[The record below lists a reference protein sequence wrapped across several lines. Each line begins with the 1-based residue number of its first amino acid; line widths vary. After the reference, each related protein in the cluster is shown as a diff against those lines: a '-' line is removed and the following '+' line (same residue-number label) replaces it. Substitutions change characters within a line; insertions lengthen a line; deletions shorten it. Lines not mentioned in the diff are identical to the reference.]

1 MLRLILKG
9 TIFTILL
16 QKYVPIM
23 DLGLVVRR
31 VFLNLSSHISKQI
44 VILLLSVMPSLLV
57 VMQILWRVWLEE

>member
-1 MLRLILKG
+1 MLRLILKA
-9 TIFTILL
+9 TIFTVLL

-23 DLGLVVRR
+23 DLGLVVSR

-57 VMQILWRVWLEE
+57 VMQIPWRAWLEE